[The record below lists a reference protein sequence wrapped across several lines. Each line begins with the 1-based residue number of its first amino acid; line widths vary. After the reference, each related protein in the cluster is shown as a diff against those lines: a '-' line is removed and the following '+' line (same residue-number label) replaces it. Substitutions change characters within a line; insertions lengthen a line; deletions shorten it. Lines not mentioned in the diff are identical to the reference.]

1 MLSGFKDLLWLAS
14 VLKDNLLLL
23 VFLLVVLGNVPAIR
37 GRSLGYLLRVC
48 GFMLLL
54 ALLKNLNIFSAM
66 LLSSGVIISV
76 SLTLYTPRYS
86 RIKYSNLSLVP
97 LVDFFALSILAVFIS
112 SRLIE
117 MITFWLVAELLG
129 FFLIAYDYLVSAE
142 RTALLAAVKY
152 LLFSM
157 IPTDV
162 ALFIILALTGF
173 NEAIHLPL
181 SEIRPDLTSPIIT
194 LMLLLGFFS
203 KAAVFPLH
211 FWLPDAHSIAPS
223 PASALLS
230 GLMVKMGLYAIYVI
244 ESYPLD
250 TFIASIMMLFSG
262 CLTAIYGGL
271 QAIIQ
276 QDIKRLLAYSTTSH
290 TAAIMILLSLY
301 IISGD
306 VLFIDAAV
314 LYAVTHAFFKS
325 ALFMDSGFIEILTR
339 ERDIRRLGY
348 VSRVA
353 ATESLAVMISVL
365 SMLGMP
371 PTIGFL
377 AKVITFMSISNYLR
391 HSWLYVLLLLII
403 SIEISLSIVYSVR
416 YLRTHV
422 ENTARPPQEGLD
434 LRALRMTPCITMLSA
449 TSVGFT
455 FIIGIFNQVTPYKS
469 EIFLELSPVLVT
481 ALLVFAFLSLYIHE
495 IFKKSSEG
503 Q

>member
-14 VLKDNLLLL
+14 VLKDNLLPL
-23 VFLLVVLGNVPAIR
+23 VFLLVILGNVPAIR
-37 GRSLGYLLRVC
+37 GRSLGYSLRVC

-86 RIKYSNLSLVP
+86 WMKYSNLSLVP
-97 LVDFFALSILAVFIS
+97 LVDLFALSILAVFAS
-112 SRLIE
+112 SRLLE
-117 MITFWLVAELLG
+117 MMTFWLVAELLG
-129 FFLIAYDYLVSAE
+129 FFLIAYDYLV
-142 RTALLAAVKY
+142 RTEKAALLAAVKY

-181 SEIRPDLTSPIIT
+181 NEVRPDLTSPIIT

-250 TFIASIMMLFSG
+250 TFIASVMMLFSG

-271 QAIIQ
+271 QAIMQ

-290 TAAIMILLSLY
+290 TATIMILLSLY

-306 VLFIDAAV
+306 ALFVDAAV

-325 ALFMDSGFIEILTR
+325 ALFMDSGFIEVLTH

-348 VSRVA
+348 VFRV
-353 ATESLAVMISVL
+353 TTIESLAVMISVL

-377 AKVITFMSISNYLR
+377 AKVITFVSISNYLK

-403 SIEISLSIVYSVR
+403 SIEISLSIAYSVR
-416 YLRTHV
+416 YLRVHV
-422 ENTARPPQEGLD
+422 DSTARLPQGSLD
-434 LRALRMTPCITMLSA
+434 LRALRMTPFIIALSA
-449 TSVGFT
+449 ASVGFT
-455 FIIGIFNQVTPYKS
+455 FITGVFNQITPDKS
-469 EIFLELSPVLVT
+469 EILLELSPVLVT
-481 ALLVFAFLSLYIHE
+481 ALLIFAFLSLYVHE
-495 IFKKSSEG
+495 VIKKSSEG